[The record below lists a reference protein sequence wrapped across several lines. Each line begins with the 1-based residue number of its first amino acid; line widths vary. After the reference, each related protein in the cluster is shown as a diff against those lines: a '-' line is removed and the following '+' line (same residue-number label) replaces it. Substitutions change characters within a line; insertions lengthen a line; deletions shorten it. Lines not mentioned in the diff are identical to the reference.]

1 MNWVTIYITGQE
13 DFRDDVRKKLER
25 SDVEFMPGYIEN
37 SSTHHPHDLY
47 WLNGH
52 TDLRQFKEAI
62 GGKLIWKYRLR
73 FFSNLEAFITFQNE
87 MQGENEFTAH
97 DLKMITDMQIEE
109 ENSK

>member
-1 MNWVTIYITGQE
+1 MNWITIYITGQS
-13 DFRDDVRKKLER
+13 DFREDIRKKLER

-73 FFSNLEAFITFQNE
+73 FFSNLEAFIAFQDE
-87 MQGENEFTAH
+87 TQGVNEFTAH
-97 DLKMITDMQIEE
+97 DLRMIAEMQSEA
-109 ENSK
+109 ENSN

>member
-25 SDVEFMPGYIEN
+25 SDVESIPGYIEN
-37 SSTHHPHDLY
+37 ASTSNPHDLY

-73 FFSNLEAFITFQNE
+73 FFSNLEEFIAFQNE
-87 MQGENEFTAH
+87 AQGVNEFTAH
-97 DLKMITDMQIEE
+97 DLKMIAEMQAEE